1 MSLLSILRTPIPKPE
16 FRILTVFVTAR
27 CGLDCEGCFYGD
39 ELNNDKVEMTLDEY
53 RRLAESIGPFHGVLC
68 SGGEPF
74 LRKELPEI
82 IGIFREISG
91 ITTADVPTAGVNP
104 DRVESTTRRICAIDP
119 AMEITVGVSFD
130 GPPAYHDR
138 YRKGRNVYQHAVE
151 SLKRL
156 MALKKEAPNLFVNVL
171 TVVTSE
177 NVNLIRE
184 MWEGLSKEVEP
195 DFWGVEIV
203 RPFSRGQAF
212 NAPSPQQIREFHQ
225 YVIDVNR
232 HLIQMS
238 RPDELALRISYLEMV
253 YQYQERFYEK
263 GSTGV
268 PCLAGKVM
276 GAVMPDGEVKLCEVL
291 DGVGKL
297 REKDF
302 DFKGIWN
309 SAASDEQRKSILKGD
324 CACTH
329 CVNLGQSLMPNARA
343 QYIRRWREHRLGRD
357 GRVSGLGTR
366 VSGA

>member
-1 MSLLSILRTPIPKPE
+1 MSLLSLLRDPIPKPE
-16 FRILTVFVTAR
+16 FRLLTVFVTAR

-53 RRLAESIGPFHGVLC
+53 KRLADAVGRFQGVLI

-82 IGIFREISG
+82 IGIFRERSG
-91 ITTADVPTAGVNP
+91 IQTADIPTAGVNP
-104 DRVESTTRRICAIDP
+104 ERVESMVRRICAIDP

-156 MALKKEAPNLFVNVL
+156 MALKKEAPNLWINVL
-171 TVVTSE
+171 TVVTGE
-177 NVNLIRE
+177 NVHLIRE
-184 MWEGLSKEVEP
+184 LWEGLSTEVEP

-212 NAPSPQQIREFHQ
+212 KPPSLDQIKEFQQ
-225 YVIDVNR
+225 YVIDINR
-232 HLIQMS
+232 GLIQKS

-253 YQYQERFYEK
+253 YRHQQRFYEK
-263 GSTGV
+263 GSTGA

-291 DGVGKL
+291 EGVGHL
-297 REKDF
+297 REKNF

-309 SAASDEQRKSILKGD
+309 SSVSDAQRESIRRGD

-343 QYIRRWREHRLGRD
+343 QYIRRWREHQLVRELAK
-357 GRVSGLGTR
+357 VS
-366 VSGA
+366 